1 MRCNSRIKCVVD
13 ITSRIQT
20 AAVESAAGAGE
31 SLYTM
36 SQKHCELS
44 VAELKQFDGSGPSGK
59 LYVAVNGKV
68 FDVTDKGSQFYG
80 KGASAHWVSV
90 EITHSHCGMFRLI
103 FKILS
108 STRYLS
114 VHTDSIL
121 RHLCYDTTVR
131 HLKQNYTGCW
141 SNVRIWYKRKIADV
155 FAVRR

>member
-31 SLYTM
+31 SLDTM

-44 VAELKQFDGSGPSGK
+44 VAELKQFDGSGPSGR

-90 EITHSHCGMFRLI
+90 EITHSHCGMFR
-103 FKILS
+103 
-108 STRYLS
+108 R
-114 VHTDSIL
+114 SI
-121 RHLCYDTTVR
+121 V
-131 HLKQNYTGCW
+131 
-141 SNVRIWYKRKIADV
+141 ADM
-155 FAVRR
+155 